1 MVGDGRSSSQTRPTS
16 KWLPITRKIVSAV
29 TFPQRRPT
37 GSTFKVIR
45 FSPQSKR
52 RHPVEMVFINI
63 SKEVLVYEEI
73 SVRGDCH
80 SCWPGRRELIRGQ
93 HAAGDGPEPT
103 LVGSV

>member
-45 FSPQSKR
+45 FSAQSKR
-52 RHPVEMVFINI
+52 HHPVEMVFLNI
-63 SKEVLVYEEI
+63 STEVLVMRKYLFAGI
-73 SVRGDCH
+73 AIVVGLVAARLFVVNTRQVTAQSQH
-80 SCWPGRRELIRGQ
+80 S
-93 HAAGDGPEPT
+93 
-103 LVGSV
+103 S